1 MPVVAAAVC
10 PHPPLLIPEIA
21 AGGSAELDDLRAACV
36 DAVDRL
42 LAAGPDTVLVVGA
55 DRDTRRY
62 PASSAG
68 TLAAYGTPQ
77 VRVDFGGDGPGDEP
91 GGEPLPLPLLVGGW
105 IVRRSAAG
113 GRVPL
118 TGLTVAGDAPA
129 AECLALGR
137 ELAASAGRLALLVMG
152 DGSAR
157 GSEHAPAHLHPRAE
171 AYDTIV
177 AGALAGADTA
187 SLAALDPD
195 AADEVRAGGR
205 AAWQVLAGAA
215 GGAAWRAELTYR
227 AAPYGVGYFV
237 ASWEPV
243 DVA

>member
-1 MPVVAAAVC
+1 VPVVAVAVC

-36 DAVDRL
+36 AAADRL
-42 LAAGPDTVLVVGA
+42 LAAGADTVLVVGGGGSGQ
-55 DRDTRRY
+55 DTRRY
-62 PASSAG
+62 PTSSAG
-68 TLAAYGTPQ
+68 TLAAYGTPE
-77 VRVDFGGDGPGDEP
+77 VRVDFGGDEP

-105 IVRRSAAG
+105 IVRRSRAG
-113 GRVPL
+113 ERVPL
-118 TGLTVAGDAPA
+118 AGLTVAGDAPA

-177 AGALAGADTA
+177 AGALAAADTA

-195 AADEVRAGGR
+195 AAEEVRAGGR

-215 GGAAWRAELTYR
+215 LGRAWRADMLYR

-237 ASWEPV
+237 ACWEPV
-243 DVA
+243 DDA

>member
-1 MPVVAAAVC
+1 VPVVAAAVC

-36 DAVDRL
+36 DAVGRL
-42 LAAGPDTVLVVGA
+42 LAAGADTVLVVGG

-62 PASSAG
+62 PTGSAG
-68 TLAAYGTPQ
+68 TLAAYGTPE
-77 VRVDFGGDGPGDEP
+77 VRVDFGGDQP
-91 GGEPLPLPLLVGGW
+91 GGDPLPLPLLVGGW
-105 IVRRSAAG
+105 IVRRSRAG
-113 GRVPL
+113 ERVPL

-129 AECLALGR
+129 ADCVALGHD
-137 ELAASAGRLALLVMG
+137 LAAGDERLALLVMG

-177 AGALAGADTA
+177 AAALAAADTA

-205 AAWQVLAGAA
+205 AAWQVLAGATA
-215 GGAAWRAELTYR
+215 DRRWRAEMLYR

-237 ASWEPV
+237 ACWEPA